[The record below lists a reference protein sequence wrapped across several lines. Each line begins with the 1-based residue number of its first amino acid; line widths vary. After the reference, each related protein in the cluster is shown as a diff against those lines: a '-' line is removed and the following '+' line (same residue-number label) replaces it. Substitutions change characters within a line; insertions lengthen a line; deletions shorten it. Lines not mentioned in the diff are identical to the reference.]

1 MRYDNTSV
9 RRQDRLLDEVRAL
22 QILHEGEYGFL
33 ALVET
38 RADAVAGYGIPIS
51 YVFEP
56 STDRIYL
63 HCGPE
68 GHKLRCLD
76 LRPLVTFTVVGHTR
90 VVPAGFTTAYES
102 VLLRG
107 RAQRQGRRTEV
118 RRKVLPPHRDH
129 PYRHRLRLGQ
139 AESDPSHR
147 RHPRLTPLLGLS
159 KPRLHPESRLFLF
172 SIG

>member
-9 RRQDRLLDEVRAL
+9 RRQDRLLDEARAL

-68 GHKLRCLD
+68 GHKLRCPD

-107 RAQRQGRRTEV
+107 HALRGLPPEERMHALELLIDKYSPNDKVVGLKYAEKSFHRTEII
-118 RRKVLPPHRDH
+118 RIDIDCASGKQKVIRPT
-129 PYRHRLRLGQ
+129 G
-139 AESDPSHR
+139 A
-147 RHPRLTPLLGLS
+147 TPD
-159 KPRLHPESRLFLF
+159 
-172 SIG
+172 

>member
-9 RRQDRLLDEVRAL
+9 RRQDRLLDEARAL

-56 STDRIYL
+56 STDR
-63 HCGPE
+63 
-68 GHKLRCLD
+68 
-76 LRPLVTFTVVGHTR
+76 
-90 VVPAGFTTAYES
+90 S

-107 RAQRQGRRTEV
+107 HALRGLPPEERMHALELLIDKYSPNDKVVGLKYAEKSFHRTEII
-118 RRKVLPPHRDH
+118 RIDINCASGKQKVIRPT
-129 PYRHRLRLGQ
+129 G
-139 AESDPSHR
+139 A
-147 RHPRLTPLLGLS
+147 TPD
-159 KPRLHPESRLFLF
+159 
-172 SIG
+172 

>member
-9 RRQDRLLDEVRAL
+9 RRQDRLLDEARAL

-38 RADAVAGYGIPIS
+38 RVDAVAGYGIPIS

-90 VVPAGFTTAYES
+90 VVLPPEERMHALE
-102 VLLRG
+102 LLIDKYSPNDKVVG
-107 RAQRQGRRTEV
+107 MKYAEKSFHRTEII
-118 RRKVLPPHRDH
+118 RIDIDCASGKQKVIRPT
-129 PYRHRLRLGQ
+129 G
-139 AESDPSHR
+139 A
-147 RHPRLTPLLGLS
+147 TPD
-159 KPRLHPESRLFLF
+159 
-172 SIG
+172 

>member
-9 RRQDRLLDEVRAL
+9 RRQDRLLDEARAL

-56 STDRIYL
+56 STD
-63 HCGPE
+63 
-68 GHKLRCLD
+68 CLN

-107 RAQRQGRRTEV
+107 RALRSLPPEERMHALELLIEKYSPNDKVVGLKYAEKSFHRTEII
-118 RRKVLPPHRDH
+118 RIDIDCASGKQKVIRPT
-129 PYRHRLRLGQ
+129 G
-139 AESDPSHR
+139 A
-147 RHPRLTPLLGLS
+147 TPD
-159 KPRLHPESRLFLF
+159 
-172 SIG
+172 

>member
-9 RRQDRLLDEVRAL
+9 RRQDRLLDEARAL

-76 LRPLVTFTVVGHTR
+76 LPPLVTFTVVGHTR
-90 VVPAGFTTAYES
+90 VVPSGFTTAYES

-107 RAQRQGRRTEV
+107 RALRGLPPEERMHALELLIDKYSPNDKVVGLKYAEKSFHRTEII
-118 RRKVLPPHRDH
+118 RIDISELSGKRKYVPH
-129 PYRHRLRLGQ
+129 
-139 AESDPSHR
+139 PS
-147 RHPRLTPLLGLS
+147 
-159 KPRLHPESRLFLF
+159 
-172 SIG
+172 

>member
-9 RRQDRLLDEVRAL
+9 RRQDRLLDEARAL

-90 VVPAGFTTAYES
+90 VVPSGFTTAYES

-107 RAQRQGRRTEV
+107 RALRGRAPNDKVVGLKYAEKSFHRTEII
-118 RRKVLPPHRDH
+118 RIDIDCASGKQKVIRPT
-129 PYRHRLRLGQ
+129 G
-139 AESDPSHR
+139 A
-147 RHPRLTPLLGLS
+147 TPD
-159 KPRLHPESRLFLF
+159 
-172 SIG
+172 

>member
-9 RRQDRLLDEVRAL
+9 RRQDRLLDEARAL

-107 RAQRQGRRTEV
+107 RALRGLPPDKVVGLKYAEKSFHRTEII
-118 RRKVLPPHRDH
+118 RIDIDCASGKQKVIRPT
-129 PYRHRLRLGQ
+129 G
-139 AESDPSHR
+139 A
-147 RHPRLTPLLGLS
+147 TPD
-159 KPRLHPESRLFLF
+159 
-172 SIG
+172 

>member
-9 RRQDRLLDEVRAL
+9 RRQDRLLDEARAL

-51 YVFEP
+51 YVFE
-56 STDRIYL
+56 SS
-63 HCGPE
+63 
-68 GHKLRCLD
+68 KLRCLD

-107 RAQRQGRRTEV
+107 RALRGLPPEERMHALELLIDKYSPNDKVVGLKYAEKSFHRTEII
-118 RRKVLPPHRDH
+118 RIDIDCASGKQKVIRPT
-129 PYRHRLRLGQ
+129 G
-139 AESDPSHR
+139 A
-147 RHPRLTPLLGLS
+147 TPD
-159 KPRLHPESRLFLF
+159 
-172 SIG
+172 